1 MELVARNGQVTSF
14 EAFVRASEERLRVA
28 LTATYG
34 PVDGRAAAV
43 DTLSWA
49 WEHWD
54 QVQPMQNPLGYLYR
68 VGQTAARR
76 SRSKPIPYDGA
87 SVHVDHPSVT
97 PELIGALAELSA
109 QQRTMVLL
117 VHAFGWSFRDVAS
130 MLEVAPSTVQ
140 THVDRAL
147 TRLRAALGA
156 TDTEAH
162 DAR

>member
-1 MELVARNGQVTSF
+1 MELVAPNGQAPSF

-43 DTLSWA
+43 DALSWA
-49 WEHWD
+49 WEHWE
-54 QVQPMQNPLGYLYR
+54 QVRAMHNPLGYLYR
-68 VGQTAARR
+68 VGQTSARR

-87 SVHVDHPSVT
+87 SVHIDHPSVT
-97 PELIGALAELSA
+97 PELVGALAALST

-130 MLEVAPSTVQ
+130 MLDVAPSTVQ

-147 TRLRAALGA
+147 TRLRATLGA
-156 TDTEAH
+156 NDTEAH